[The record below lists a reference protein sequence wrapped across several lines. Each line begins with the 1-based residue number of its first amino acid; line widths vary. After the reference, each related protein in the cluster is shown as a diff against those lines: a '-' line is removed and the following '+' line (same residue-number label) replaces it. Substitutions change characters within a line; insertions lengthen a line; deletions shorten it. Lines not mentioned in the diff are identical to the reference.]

1 MHVVGGVDKE
11 YTVLG
16 VDTERG
22 VGWREIIHVVGGVD
36 TDFESE

>member
-22 VGWREIIHVVGGVD
+22 GWRERIHVVGGVD